1 MRFVYGFATEE
12 AFKSRRL
19 EHLKSSTYGSQ
30 LNKFR
35 MKVALAQGAPSFTEP
50 LKSFAIFDYK
60 GAIWPASTDESFHA
74 FGNREIQR
82 IINHFKPVI
91 DNEEEAIRK
100 ENQWPLLRLFIFN
113 NDKNLFFVH
122 PTDQRSFGARAVPR
136 NESR

>member
-1 MRFVYGFATEE
+1 
-12 AFKSRRL
+12 
-19 EHLKSSTYGSQ
+19 
-30 LNKFR
+30 
-35 MKVALAQGAPSFTEP
+35 MKVALAQGAPFFTEP

-60 GAIWPASTDESFHA
+60 GAIWPASTDESFYA

-82 IINHFKPVI
+82 SINHFKPVI

-136 NESR
+136 IESR